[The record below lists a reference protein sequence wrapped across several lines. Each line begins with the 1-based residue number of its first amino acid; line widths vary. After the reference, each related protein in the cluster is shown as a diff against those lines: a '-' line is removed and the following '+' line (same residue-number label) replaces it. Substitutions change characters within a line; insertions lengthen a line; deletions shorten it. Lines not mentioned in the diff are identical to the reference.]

1 MTSGFIELHAA
12 ARQEALHTEQ
22 FEFDEKEFIFLS
34 QLKKDQI
41 KHSHPDLNFE
51 YNQSKLTISA
61 QRIGSTGKQRKIK
74 ELKERL
80 KHMCKHETIRLSSES
95 CNLKV
100 MCVQETIRLSSES
113 HIIQLLTGL
122 DKEPFLH
129 YLQKC
134 HKCPP
139 FAIHF
144 TYQSKMNLLCKPKQS
159 EKVKEKIS
167 SLKFDD
173 LLFPESITANVIQNK
188 FGMTFGEAFISYS
201 GPDDN
206 TLLLVG
212 VSKEIEMVK
221 RKLENFISEKCDVT
235 ECLLLENPKVIV
247 LNKYMQSS
255 LNEFSRK
262 CREMK
267 IKFEA
272 EETGTTF
279 YLKGERTNVFILKKH
294 FYEMVDCIF
303 MERSIKF
310 QSERLS
316 KFFSEKNTKRLI
328 AGIEC
333 KEEVCITTKNID
345 KIMIHHGDLVNF
357 EVSQNS

>member
-1 MTSGFIELHAA
+1 
-12 ARQEALHTEQ
+12 
-22 FEFDEKEFIFLS
+22 
-34 QLKKDQI
+34 
-41 KHSHPDLNFE
+41 
-51 YNQSKLTISA
+51 
-61 QRIGSTGKQRKIK
+61 
-74 ELKERL
+74 
-80 KHMCKHETIRLSSES
+80 MCVHETIRLSSES
-95 CNLKV
+95 RDLKF
-100 MCVQETIRLSSES
+100 MCVDGTIRLSSES

-144 TYQSKMNLLCKPKQS
+144 TYQSKMNLLCKPKQHK
-159 EKVKEKIS
+159 KVKEKIS
-167 SLKFDD
+167 SLEFDD
-173 LLFPESITANVIQNK
+173 LLFPESITASVIQNE
-188 FGMTFGEAFISYS
+188 FGMTFCKAFISYS
-201 GPDDN
+201 GPDGN

-212 VSKEIEMVK
+212 VSKKIEKVK

-235 ECLLLENPKVIV
+235 ESLLLENPKDIV

-316 KFFSEKNTKRLI
+316 KFFSEKDTKRLI

-357 EVSQNS
+357 EVSQNSLKKNNNNNNNKKQQLCCELAIVSISFYI